1 MKRRLNIDPETL
13 VPRLPKPSELR
24 PYPNSLC
31 IQFLGKRSCLQ
42 GELVDCISSQCQCN
56 LLHYRFLHHVRAQE
70 YPSFYYMYTCDISF
84 TSCSSPCTTH
94 TRICIQTGHKGPVR
108 AISVSPDGQYMVSG
122 GDDGTVRLW
131 ELDTSLCRYTV
142 TPYDPYLDELS
153 AASMFTSLPLPLP
166 LPPSPFI

>member
-31 IQFLGKRSCLQ
+31 IQFLGERRCSQ
-42 GELVDCISSQCQCN
+42 GELVNCISLQCYSN
-56 LLHYRFLHHVRAQE
+56 LLPHNFLHHVRGQE
-70 YPSFYYMYTCDISF
+70 YPTFYYIYICDISF
-84 TSCSSPCTTH
+84 SSYSSPCTPH

-142 TPYDPYLDELS
+142 TPYDPYLDKLS
-153 AASMFTSLPLPLP
+153 AASMFTSLPLP
-166 LPPSPFI
+166 PSPFI

>member
-31 IQFLGKRSCLQ
+31 IQFLGERSCFR
-42 GELVDCISSQCQCN
+42 GELVNIIAIQLLFSLSEISASCQRTRIPYV
-56 LLHYRFLHHVRAQE
+56 LLNVHLSHSLLLLLITLHH
-70 YPSFYYMYTCDISF
+70 
-84 TSCSSPCTTH
+84 TH
-94 TRICIQTGHKGPVR
+94 SRICIQPGHKGPVR

-131 ELDTSLCRYTV
+131 ELDTSLCR
-142 TPYDPYLDELS
+142 
-153 AASMFTSLPLPLP
+153 
-166 LPPSPFI
+166 

>member
-31 IQFLGKRSCLQ
+31 IQFLGGRSCFQ
-42 GELVDCISSQCQCN
+42 GESVNIIPMPVQFFSLQISASCLSTRIPYF
-56 LLHYRFLHHVRAQE
+56 LLHVHLRHSLFLLLITLHHTYSRL
-70 YPSFYYMYTCDISF
+70 
-84 TSCSSPCTTH
+84 
-94 TRICIQTGHKGPVR
+94 CIQTGHKGPVR

-142 TPYDPYLDELS
+142 TPYDPYLYDLS
-153 AASMFTSLPLPLP
+153 ATSMCTF
-166 LPPSPFI
+166 LPPPPPPPV